1 MMAELSIT
9 TLTTCCEFIIT
20 AKIHHNHF
28 FTKVK
33 NKMFDRRKDN
43 LPVQTDNERR
53 TPILT
58 EDRMQLIWRIA
69 SQQYINRLQKNG
81 AQNNWVGSD

>member
-1 MMAELSIT
+1 
-9 TLTTCCEFIIT
+9 
-20 AKIHHNHF
+20 
-28 FTKVK
+28 
-33 NKMFDRRKDN
+33 MFDRRKDN

-69 SQQYINRLQKNG
+69 SQHYINRLQKNG
-81 AQNNWVGSD
+81 AQNNWVGSE